1 VKVTIF
7 DFSIKVKP
15 FIISINLS
23 ISVISSNYLWLCVNR
38 QKMFSVEEDK
48 SEVTLK
54 MANSLV
60 RKRDWSYDR
69 RPLRL
74 ALVNKGLTKWQVDE
88 TKD

>member
-1 VKVTIF
+1 MKVTIF
-7 DFSIKVKP
+7 DFSIKVKH

-23 ISVISSNYLWLCVNR
+23 ISVISSNYLCVNR

-48 SEVTLK
+48 SEVTRK

-60 RKRDWSYDR
+60 RKRDWSYVR
-69 RPLRL
+69 RP
-74 ALVNKGLTKWQVDE
+74 LVNKGLTKWQVDE